1 MLMAVRWMGAMHLGA
16 ASSRDLY
23 GSLRNECVHVNWFLS
38 ADDSREKIERRC
50 ADAEDVVAFNLDV
63 LKIDPQQELERLS
76 EFVVHQVGVVF
87 RRKGLVVGLSGGIDS
102 ACMAAIAV
110 HAMGKDRVVGLVLPE
125 KESNPKSSAYAIKH
139 AQALDIEH
147 RPIDI
152 TSTVDS
158 VVRYGARDDFIQSLI
173 PEYLPGYKFNI
184 TLPTDLLER
193 ASYNYYCLQVQMP
206 DGDIKRQR
214 LDIEGFRTITSFANI
229 KIRARMLH
237 LYAEADRRS
246 LLVAGTTN
254 RTEFILGD
262 FCKYG
267 DGGTDIEPLSCL
279 YKNQVYQIS
288 KYLNVIPEIIERQ
301 PSPDTFS
308 LPVSDQEF
316 FFRIPFDKL
325 DYLLYG
331 WEREVPPDEVSS
343 VLDLPIDAVERAYQD
358 FKSKHTATAHLREM
372 AHAIE

>member
-1 MLMAVRWMGAMHLGA
+1 M
-16 ASSRDLY
+16 
-23 GSLRNECVHVNWFLS
+23 NWFLS